1 MKKLLLIFVNFA
13 KAIRDAGFSYIGSVN
28 SSAKMLHSQEE
39 SHQYTYIVYLAPAK
53 QSGYQVCTHSTK
65 ECRMGC
71 LATSGHAGMDIASG
85 KLIIQNC
92 RIKKTRLLFE
102 QQDFFMAWMIAEIK
116 RAMRKAEKDGYFFS
130 IRLNGTSDIDWAN
143 IRYQGLNI
151 FEIFPETNFY
161 DYTKN
166 ANKFNNKP
174 VNYHLTYSYT
184 GRNWKECK
192 ALLEAGNNV
201 AVVFNVKNESDLPDT
216 FNGYKVINGDLTD
229 YRIDDAKGI
238 IVGLKWKRIADK
250 EAEKYV
256 KNSCFVVQPDN
267 KGCAYTNVQLT
278 NVQ

>member
-1 MKKLLLIFVNFA
+1 MKKLLMIFVNFA
-13 KAIRDAGFSYIGSVN
+13 KAVRDAGFSYVGSVN

-53 QSGYQVCTHSTK
+53 ESGYQVCSHATK
-65 ECRMGC
+65 ECKMGC
-71 LATSGHAGMDIASG
+71 LATSGHAGMDISSG

-116 RAMRKAEKDGYFFS
+116 RAMRKAVKDGFYFS
-130 IRLNGTSDIDWAN
+130 VRLNGTSDIDWSH
-143 IRYQGLNI
+143 IYYGGKNI

-166 ANKFNNKP
+166 ANKFLNKP
-174 VNYHLTYSYT
+174 ANYHLTYSYT

-201 AVVFNVKNESDLPDT
+201 AVVFDVKNEKAIPAMYK
-216 FNGYKVINGDLTD
+216 GYEVINGDLTD
-229 YRIDDAKGI
+229 YRIDDGNGI
-238 IVGLKWKRIADK
+238 IVGLKWKHIANK
-250 EAEKYV
+250 EAERYV
-256 KNSCFVVQPDN
+256 LNSCFVVKP
-267 KGCAYTNVQLT
+267 
-278 NVQ
+278 